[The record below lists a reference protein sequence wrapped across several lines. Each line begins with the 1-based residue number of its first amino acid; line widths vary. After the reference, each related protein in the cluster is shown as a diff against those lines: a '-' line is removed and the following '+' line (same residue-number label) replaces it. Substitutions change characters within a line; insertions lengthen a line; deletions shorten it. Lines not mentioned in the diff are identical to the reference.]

1 MEVYLDNSSTTRCYP
16 EVQEIVIKTMTQ
28 DYGNPSS
35 MHKKGMD
42 GERYVKR
49 SREILAGLLK
59 VKDKEIIFTSGG
71 TESDNLAIIGGAATR
86 RRAGNHIITTE
97 IEHPAVKEPVKYLES
112 RGLCVTYLSVDKK
125 GRISLKELEEALR
138 EDTILVSIIHV
149 NNEIGSVQPIEEA
162 AAIIKKKNKNILFHV
177 DAIQSF
183 GKYHIYPK
191 KIGIDLLSISGHK
204 FHGPKGIGVLYIH
217 EKVNIPPL
225 IFGGGQQQGIR
236 SGTENVPGA
245 AGLGEAAKIVYEN
258 FEEKREHL
266 YCLKKKLIGGLKE
279 IEGLVINGFID
290 PITDT
295 APHIISVSVEGVKS
309 EVLLH
314 ALEEK
319 GVYVSAGS
327 ACSSNKKKISET
339 LKAIGLSKKL
349 LDSTIRFSFSEE
361 NTLEEGEYAVKC
373 MKEVIPVLRKYVGR

>member
-16 EVQEIVIKTMTQ
+16 EVKEVVIQAMTE
-28 DYGNPSS
+28 DFGNPSS
-35 MHKKGMD
+35 MHKKGIE
-42 GERYVKR
+42 GERLVKR
-49 SREILAGLLK
+49 SKELLAGLLK
-59 VKDKEIIFTSGG
+59 VKEKEIVFTSGG
-71 TESDNLAIIGGAATR
+71 TESDNLAVLGGAAAR
-86 RRAGNHIITTE
+86 KRAGNHIITTK
-97 IEHPAVKEPVKYLES
+97 IEHPAVAEPVKYLEA
-112 RGLCVTYLSVDKK
+112 RGLCVTYLSVDKR

-149 NNEIGSVQPIEEA
+149 NNEIGSLQPIEEA

-183 GKYHIYPK
+183 GKYRIYPK

-204 FHGPKGIGVLYIH
+204 FHGPKGIGALYIH
-217 EKVNIPPL
+217 EKVNLSPL
-225 IFGGGQQQGIR
+225 LFGGGQQQGIR
-236 SGTENVPGA
+236 SGTENVPGI
-245 AGLGEAAKIVYEN
+245 AGLGEAAKKVYEN

-266 YCLKKKLIGGLKE
+266 YCLKKKLMGGLEE
-279 IEGLVINGFID
+279 IEGLVINGIAD

-295 APHIISVSVEGVKS
+295 APHIVSVSVEGVKS
-309 EVLLH
+309 EVFLH
-314 ALEEK
+314 ALEER

-327 ACSSNKKKISET
+327 ACSSNKKRTSET
-339 LKAIGLSKKL
+339 LKAIGLSQKL

-361 NTLEEGEYAVKC
+361 NTLEEVTYTVRC

>member
-16 EVQEIVIKTMTQ
+16 EVKEIVIKTMTE

-42 GERYVKR
+42 GEKYVKR
-49 SREILAGLLK
+49 SKEILASLLK
-59 VKDKEIIFTSGG
+59 VKEKEIIFTSGG
-71 TESDNLAIIGGAATR
+71 TESNNLAVIGGAEAR
-86 RRAGNHIITTE
+86 KRAGNHIITTK
-97 IEHPAVKEPVKYLES
+97 IEHPAVREPVNYLEA
-112 RGLCVTYLSVDKK
+112 RGLFVTYLSVDKR
-125 GRISLKELEEALR
+125 GRISLKELEEAVR

-149 NNEIGSVQPIEEA
+149 NNEIGSLQPIEEA
-162 AAIIKKKNKNILFHV
+162 ASIIKEKNKNSLFHV

-183 GKYHIYPK
+183 GKYPIYPK

-204 FHGPKGIGVLYIH
+204 FHGPKGIGALYVH
-217 EKVNIPPL
+217 EKVNLSPL

-245 AGLGEAAKIVYEN
+245 AGLGEAAKIIYEN
-258 FEEKREHL
+258 LEEKREHL
-266 YCLKKKLIGGLKE
+266 YSLKKKLIRGLEE
-279 IEGLVINGFID
+279 IQGIVINGFMA
-290 PITDT
+290 PITNT
-295 APHIISVSVEGVKS
+295 APHIVSVSVEGVKS

-319 GVYVSAGS
+319 GIYVSAGS
-327 ACSSNKKKISET
+327 ACSSNKKRTSET
-339 LKAIGLSKKL
+339 LKAIGLSQKL
-349 LDSTIRFSFSEE
+349 LDATIRFSFSEE
-361 NTLEEGEYAVKC
+361 NTLEEVGYAVKC